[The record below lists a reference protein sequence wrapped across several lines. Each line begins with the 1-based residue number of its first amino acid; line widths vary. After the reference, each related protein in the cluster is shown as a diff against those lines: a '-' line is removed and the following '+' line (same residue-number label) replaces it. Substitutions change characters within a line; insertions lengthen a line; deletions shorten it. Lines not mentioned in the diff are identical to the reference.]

1 METIQKPK
9 TVTGKQSVAIKGDF
23 LIVNY
28 EGVEYSFELKHISAR
43 LANATQ
49 ALRENFVVSPSGY
62 GIHWAEL
69 DEDISINA
77 LLNSRIVDWYYF
89 AL

>member
-9 TVTGKQSVAIKGDF
+9 TVTGKQAVAVKGDF
-23 LIVNY
+23 LVIQY
-28 EGVEYSFELKHISAR
+28 EGREYSFELKHVSAR

-49 ALRENFVVSPSGY
+49 ALRENFTVSPSGY
-62 GIHWAEL
+62 GIHWVEL

-77 LLNSRIVDWYYF
+77 LLNSRIED
-89 AL
+89 